1 MRKGLFYFQ
10 KKIQDTWHLGNYDV
24 KQFWIQATKKMAERK
39 DRARVLGLLFD
50 DGLDLSDFDSN
61 KDDDDQGFSYLG
73 DELLYPE
80 ELAALSRAVSS
91 TQDVGRSVG
100 DGAFVTPDE
109 ENEYEKNELL
119 GKYE

>member
-1 MRKGLFYFQ
+1 
-10 KKIQDTWHLGNYDV
+10 
-24 KQFWIQATKKMAERK
+24 MAERI
-39 DRARVLGLLFD
+39 DRARVLELLFD
-50 DGLDLSDFDSN
+50 DSLDLSDCDSDE
-61 KDDDDQGFSYLG
+61 DDEDQVSSYLG
-73 DELLYPE
+73 DELLDPE

-91 TQDVGRSVG
+91 TRDVGRSVG